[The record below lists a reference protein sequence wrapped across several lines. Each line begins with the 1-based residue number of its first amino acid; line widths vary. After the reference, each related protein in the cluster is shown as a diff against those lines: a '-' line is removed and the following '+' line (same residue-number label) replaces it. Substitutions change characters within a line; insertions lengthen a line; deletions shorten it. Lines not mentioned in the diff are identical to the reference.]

1 MPGSVSFDRVA
12 DRYDAT
18 RGYSPAVASR
28 IAAGLI
34 DAGRLTRGSSLLE
47 IGIGTGRIALPL
59 LAGGVNVTGVDIAP
73 RMVERLQ
80 VKYAEQRERHPE
92 LQWGALNVQIA
103 DMTALPFADATF
115 DAVLGVHVLHLVPG
129 WRAAL
134 DEALRVL
141 RPGGAFVLGQDTTEG
156 AERHLLSDRWE
167 AIVRE
172 LGGTSGPVGA
182 AGYRAAVGELR
193 ARGLSVEERSV
204 ARWEERVTPREGLA
218 SITERLWS
226 RTWQVPDDLFA
237 ESVRQ
242 LIDWVEAT
250 LGDTL
255 DTPRVISMQF
265 KVAVARKP

>member
-1 MPGSVSFDRVA
+1 MPGSVSFDRVS

-18 RGYSPAVASR
+18 RGYPPEVAAR
-28 IAAGLI
+28 IASGLI
-34 DAGRLTRGSSLLE
+34 TTGDLMPGTSLLE

-59 LAGGVNVTGVDIAP
+59 LAAGVNVTGVDIAP
-73 RMVERLQ
+73 RMVERLRA
-80 VKYAEQRERHPE
+80 KYDERLE
-92 LQWGALNVQIA
+92 RNLGLLWGALRVEIA
-103 DMTALPFADATF
+103 DMTALPFADASF
-115 DAVLGVHVLHLVPG
+115 DAVLGVHVLHLVPE

-141 RPGGAFVLGQDTTEG
+141 RPAGAFLLGQDITDG
-156 AERHLLSDRWE
+156 AERHLLNDRWE

-182 AGYRAAVGELR
+182 AGYRAAIGELR
-193 ARGLSVEERSV
+193 ARGLSIEEHAV
-204 ARWEERVTPREGLA
+204 AHWEEQVTPREGLA
-218 SITERLWS
+218 NITERLWS

-237 ESVRQ
+237 ESVRR
-242 LIDWVEAT
+242 LTAWANAT

-265 KVAVARKP
+265 KVAVARKA